1 MTATQT
7 PSAQTPGTPLV
18 DSAEVELE
26 HEAAIDVADMPVSRK
41 AQRSRAERIGRGI
54 RAALPPIAVFIVVL
68 GVWYGANAFLGARN
82 FLVPRPDQVITVGLL
97 GPTGQ
102 GAQIFGSL
110 LLTAEVAVIGL
121 AIAAVLGILWAI
133 LMSQFRWFERS
144 TYPYAVILQCIPI
157 LALVPLIGVWFG
169 YELNARII
177 VCVMIALFPMV
188 ASTLFGLQSVEKSQ
202 RELFQLQK
210 ASRITVLTKLQFPA
224 ALPSIFLGLRTS
236 AGLAVVGAIV
246 GDFFFQR
253 GTPGIGSLMN
263 VYTRLLSYPQLFAAI
278 IGAALLGVLMFFIFG
293 LIGRLAVGKW
303 YDPAN

>member
-1 MTATQT
+1 MTTT
-7 PSAQTPGTPLV
+7 GTGFVPTSAADEQHATPLGI
-18 DSAEVELE
+18 
-26 HEAAIDVADMPVSRK
+26 AAVTDIADLPVSRA
-41 AQRSRAERIGRGI
+41 AQTTRGERVGRGF
-54 RAALPPIAVFIVVL
+54 RQALPPLGVFIVVL
-68 GVWYGANAFLGARN
+68 GVWYAANAVLGTRN
-82 FLVPRPDQVITVGLL
+82 FLVPRPDQVISVGLF

-102 GAQIFGSL
+102 GAQILTSL

-121 AIAAVLGILWAI
+121 AIASVLGILWAV
-133 LMSQFRWFERS
+133 LMSQFRWFQRS

-188 ASTLFGLQSVEKSQ
+188 ANTLFGLQSVEKSQ
-202 RELFQLQK
+202 RELFQLQR
-210 ASRITVLTKLQFPA
+210 ASRFTVLSKLQFPA

-278 IGAALLGVLMFFIFG
+278 IGSALLGVLMFFLFG
-293 LIGRLAVGKW
+293 LLGKLVVGKW
-303 YDPAN
+303 YDAAN

>member
-1 MTATQT
+1 MTATEMT
-7 PSAQTPGTPLV
+7 PFIGSAITEEQQEQFG
-18 DSAEVELE
+18 
-26 HEAAIDVADMPVSRK
+26 AAIGVADMPVSRK
-41 AQRSRAERIGRGI
+41 AVTTQGQRISRGI
-54 RAALPPIAVFIVVL
+54 RAALPPIAVFLVVL
-68 GVWYGANAFLGARN
+68 AAWYGVNAVLGARN
-82 FLVPRPDQVITVGLL
+82 FLVPRPDQVITEGIVGR
-97 GPTGQ
+97 TGQ
-102 GAQIFGSL
+102 GLQILQSL

-121 AIAAVLGILWAI
+121 AIASVLGILWAV
-133 LMSQFRWFERS
+133 LMSQFRWFQRS

-188 ASTLFGLQSVEKSQ
+188 ANTLFGLQSVEKSQ

-210 ASRITVLTKLQFPA
+210 ASRFTVLTKLQFPA
-224 ALPSIFLGLRTS
+224 ALPSIFVGLRTS

-253 GTPGIGSLMN
+253 GTPGIGSLMST
-263 VYTRLLSYPQLFAAI
+263 YTRLLSYPQLFAAI
-278 IGAALLGVLMFFIFG
+278 IGASLLGVLMFFIFG
-293 LIGRLAVGKW
+293 LIGKVAVGKW

>member
-1 MTATQT
+1 MTATET
-7 PSAQTPGTPLV
+7 PSF
-18 DSAEVELE
+18 VEQAAVE
-26 HEAAIDVADMPVSRK
+26 SQHESAIDVAEMPISRK
-41 AQRSRAERIGRGI
+41 ALSTPGQRIARGI
-54 RAALPPIAVFIVVL
+54 RTALPPLAVFIVVIA
-68 GVWYGANAFLGARN
+68 VWYAVNALLTTRN
-82 FLVPRPDQVITVGLL
+82 FLLPRPDQVITIGVL
-97 GPTGQ
+97 GPASGVP
-102 GAQIFGSL
+102 GPAGVQILTSL
-110 LLTAEVAVIGL
+110 LLTAEVALIGL

-169 YELNARII
+169 YEFNARVI

-188 ASTLFGLQSVEKSQ
+188 ANTLFGLRSVEKSQ

-210 ASRITVLTKLQFPA
+210 ASRMTVLTKLQFPA
-224 ALPSIFLGLRTS
+224 ALPAIFLGLRTS

-263 VYTRLLSYPQLFAAI
+263 VYTSRLDYPQLFAAI
-278 IGAALLGVLMFFIFG
+278 IGSALLGVLMFFMFG
-293 LIGRLAVGKW
+293 LLGKLAVGKW
-303 YDPAN
+303 YDAAN